1 MAQSVLFPGHLMKRL
16 NRRRISARRCG
27 VLGLFV
33 VGLLLLPNA
42 YAQQSQAT
50 VTGTV
55 TDTSGAKAPGV
66 KIEIKNAATGV
77 ITTLTTN
84 GDGTYEA
91 PFLQPGGYTITAS
104 AAGFKTEV
112 KNNVELRVAGH
123 YAADFVLQVGGIS
136 EQITVSTGVQQIETT
151 TADLGQV
158 IGEKSTAQLPL
169 LGRNPF
175 QLITVASGVQHTP
188 ALASRS
194 DRPFDNGGMDAYN
207 INGSRTFTNEFLLD
221 GTPDD
226 SSEGVG
232 TPNNLTVA
240 PPPDAT
246 SEFRVQTSTYDA
258 QYGRTGGGTVNVGLK
273 SGTNSLHG
281 SAYEYWRNT
290 VLNANTFDG
299 NLSGQ
304 GKVPFHWNQP
314 GVEVDGPVVLPK
326 LYDGRNHTFFMYN
339 WEDVRD
345 SIPYPQTYTV
355 PTAAERGGN
364 FAGLVNASGQPVTI
378 YDPLST
384 VAAGGTYTRTA
395 FPGNVIPQ
403 NRIDPV
409 SAKILTYLPLPN
421 TVGNGLGQFNFSD
434 PSNSRGDKYDI
445 HTFRLDH
452 YINENNKFFV
462 DVIRSNRHEV
472 NGYAGYQPPASP
484 LYLHWRTNTAIAAD
498 VTTIF
503 SPTLVLDS
511 RVGFNRHDFAI
522 QRHAA
527 GFDPTQLG
535 FPSSFVSQLGAL
547 SFPQIQMGSYF
558 NSPACNC
565 FGYTGSS
572 YTFTNTYSWSETLSK
587 ILGGHSLKAGVN
599 IRVIQNNEANPT
611 SSAGTFSF
619 TRQFTQQNPVQ
630 ADASSG
636 DEFASFLLGTPATG
650 SVPINEAFA
659 FQSRYYAVFLQDD
672 WRVNDRLTVNLGVR
686 WDYEA
691 PNTERYNRQ
700 NRGFDI
706 SALSPLQVPGE
717 TLYGGLL
724 FTGANNRYPF
734 QPDLNNVQPRI
745 GLAYKLSHSTVF
757 RGGYG
762 ITYLPTFD
770 IGYNNGYSVSTGF
783 IASNNGNL
791 TPANY
796 LSNPFPGGILQPAG
810 SSLGL
815 GTLLGQG
822 FTFSDPNRV
831 IPFVHQF
838 SAQIQQ
844 QLPFQM
850 LLAVGY
856 AGSRSR
862 ELQAAKGVNE
872 IPASD
877 LALGNGLLNPVA
889 NPFAGL
895 LPGSNINTPQV
906 PQQQLLRP
914 FPQYLGLTEAN
925 GSYGYASY
933 DSLQVNLDKRFSHGL
948 NFVISYTYSKAL
960 EATSYLNPQDSFDS
974 PARTLSNF
982 DAPQRFSIA
991 GGYEL
996 PFFNTQRGWKNAVLG
1011 GWQVNAITYIQSG
1024 LPVPAPTNAGGTPGD
1039 STNYI
1044 PSTGGAVSTGIS
1056 PLLPNTTTLGQQF
1069 NTCTVT
1075 LTGGRQN
1082 CSTPTQAAA
1091 WRIQSPYELST
1102 LSLFLPG
1109 VRDRRPPEVNMS
1121 LFKTF
1126 NLTEALHLQ
1135 FRAEAFNLTNTPWF
1149 GAPNTTIN
1157 SPQFGQITKLQT
1169 NDPRS
1174 LQLAL
1179 RLNF

>member
-1 MAQSVLFPGHLMKRL
+1 MPNCRGLA
-16 NRRRISARRCG
+16 
-27 VLGLFV
+27 LFV
-33 VGLLLLPNA
+33 FSILFVPVIFP
-42 YAQQSQAT
+42 QQFQAT
-50 VTGTV
+50 LTGTV
-55 TDTSGAKAPGV
+55 TDASGAKAPGV
-66 KIEIKNAATGV
+66 KVEIKNVGTGV
-77 ITTLTTN
+77 TTTLTTN
-84 GDGTYEA
+84 QDGTYEA
-91 PFLQPGGYTITAS
+91 PFLQPGNYTVTAS
-104 AAGFKTEV
+104 AEGFKTAV
-112 KNNVELRVAGH
+112 KSNIDLRVGDRST
-123 YAADFVLQVGGIS
+123 ADFVLQVGGVS
-136 EQITVSTGVQQIETT
+136 EQITVSSGVQQIETT

-158 IGEKSTAQLPL
+158 IGAKSTAQLPL

-232 TPNNLTVA
+232 TPNNLTIA
-240 PPPDAT
+240 PPPDGA

-273 SGTNSLHG
+273 SGTNGLHG
-281 SAYEYWRNT
+281 AVYDYWRNT

-314 GVEVDGPVVLPK
+314 GVEVDGPIMLPK
-326 LYDGRNHTFFMYN
+326 LYDGRNRTFFMYN

-345 SIPYPQTYTV
+345 TIPYPQTYTV
-355 PTAAERGGN
+355 PTTAERAGD
-364 FAGLVNASGQPVTI
+364 FSGLVNASGQPVTI

-384 VAAGGTYTRTA
+384 VAAGGTYTRTF
-395 FPGNVIPQ
+395 FPGNIIPA
-403 NRIDPV
+403 NRLDPV
-409 SAKILTYLPLPN
+409 SVKMLPYLPLPN
-421 TVGNGLGQFNFSD
+421 TAGNGLGQNNFTD

-452 YINENNKFFV
+452 YISERNKFFV
-462 DVIRSNRHEV
+462 DVLRSNRHEV
-472 NGYAGYQPPASP
+472 NGYAGYNPAASP
-484 LYLHWRTNTAIAAD
+484 LYLHWRTNTAAAAD
-498 VTTIF
+498 LTTIM

-511 RVGFNRHDFAI
+511 RIGFNRHDFAI

-547 SFPQIQMGSYF
+547 SFPQISMGSYF
-558 NSPACNC
+558 HSPACGC

-587 ILGGHSLKAGVN
+587 VLGRHSLKTGLN
-599 IRVIQNNEANPT
+599 FRVIQNNDANPT

-619 TRQFTQQNPVQ
+619 TRQFTQQNPLQ
-630 ADASSG
+630 ANTLSG
-636 DEFASFLLGTPATG
+636 DEFASFLLGTPQSG

-659 FQSRYYAVFLQDD
+659 FQSRYYALFLQDD
-672 WRVNDRLTVNLGVR
+672 WRVNDRLTINLGAR
-686 WDYEA
+686 WDYES

-706 SALSPLQVPGE
+706 SALSPLQVPGR
-717 TLYGGLL
+717 TLHGGLL
-724 FTGANNRYPF
+724 FTSSSNRYPF
-734 QPDLNNVQPRI
+734 ERDYNNYQPRL
-745 GLAYKLSHSTVF
+745 GLAYKLSRTTVF
-757 RGGYG
+757 RAGYG
-762 ITYLPTFD
+762 LTYLPTFD
-770 IGYNNGYSVSTGF
+770 IGYNNGFSVSTGF
-783 IASNNGNL
+783 ISSTNGGL

-815 GTLLGQG
+815 ATLLGQG
-822 FTFSDPNRV
+822 FTYADPNRV

-844 QLPFQM
+844 QLPWQM
-850 LLAVGY
+850 LLGVGY
-856 AGSRSR
+856 AGSRTR
-862 ELQAAKGVNE
+862 ELQVAKGINE
-872 IPASD
+872 IPAGD
-877 LALGNGLLNPVA
+877 LALANGLLNPVP
-889 NPFAGL
+889 NPFYNL

-906 PQQQLLRP
+906 PLQQLLRP
-914 FPQYLGLTEAN
+914 FPQYLGITQAN
-925 GSYGYASY
+925 SPYGYSSY

-948 NFVISYTYSKAL
+948 NFIVSYTYSKAL
-960 EATSYLNPQDSFDS
+960 EATSYLNPQDSFDN

-982 DAPQRFSIA
+982 DAPHRFSVA
-991 GGYEL
+991 GGYAL
-996 PFFNTQRGWKNAVLG
+996 PFFNTGRGWKNAVLG

-1024 LPVPAPTNAGGTPGD
+1024 LPVAGPTNAGGGPSM
-1039 STNYI
+1039 STNYV
-1044 PSTGGAVSTGIS
+1044 PNTGGAVSTGIS

-1075 LTGGRQN
+1075 LTGARQN
-1082 CSTPTQAAA
+1082 CATPTQPAA
-1091 WRIQSPYELST
+1091 WRIQSPYELT
-1102 LSLFLPG
+1102 TQSLWLPG
-1109 VRDRRPPEVNMS
+1109 VRSRRPPQVNMS

-1126 NLTEALHLQ
+1126 NLTEAVHLQ
-1135 FRAEAFNLTNTPWF
+1135 FRAEGFNLTNTPWF
-1149 GAPNTTIN
+1149 DVPNTAIN
-1157 SPQFGQITKLQT
+1157 SPH
-1169 NDPRS
+1169 RS
-1174 LQLAL
+1174 G
-1179 RLNF
+1179 N